1 MKNIENKIEAN
12 ANETKAAAFQ
22 KKTREYASQYVVRS
36 IQDGIHTGQLQ
47 IGDALPSEMEL
58 AEQLGVGRSSVREGI
73 RILETIGILEV
84 KHGKGTYVA
93 DNFVESLFK
102 MMGFS
107 MLSDNLGDFLAVRR
121 VLECGSVQL
130 QDPLSAEDVDE
141 LEALAKALSP
151 ENSLKDNIVYDRL
164 FHNKLIRHTGNIMM
178 IRIYD
183 MVEGLLK
190 ELLENL
196 MSYEDVVKEV
206 RKAHLKIVEGLRTNN
221 PHAVER
227 AMSEHL
233 ASVEEYAD
241 KRIMKTSRRSAVI
254 AGHKNK

>member
-1 MKNIENKIEAN
+1 MKHVENEISSDENEKIPAD
-12 ANETKAAAFQ
+12 FQ
-22 KKTREYASQYVVRS
+22 KKNREYASQYVVRS
-36 IQDGIHTGQLQ
+36 IQEAIHTGHLQ
-47 IGDALPSEMEL
+47 IGDALPPEMEL
-58 AEQLGVGRSSVREGI
+58 AEKLGVGRSSVREGI

-84 KHGKGTYVA
+84 KHGKGTFVA

-102 MMGFS
+102 MLGFS

-130 QDPLSAEDVDE
+130 QDPLSMEDVDE

-164 FHNKLIRHTGNIMM
+164 FHTKLIEHTGNIMM
-178 IRIYD
+178 IRIFN

-190 ELLENL
+190 ELMESL
-196 MSYEDVVKEV
+196 MSYEDVVKEA
-206 RKAHLKIVEGLRTNN
+206 RKAHLKIVDGLRANN

-233 ASVEEYAD
+233 ARVEEYAD
-241 KRIMKTSRRSAVI
+241 KRIMKTGHRSVNI
-254 AGHKNK
+254 VGHKTK